1 MSRVLSFTELVRYQR
16 PIALLEIDV
25 DRAAESV
32 VVITRDTLLPVAA
45 CAIPANGV
53 VKFILP
59 MEYAITG
66 KLLVGILDNN
76 RVYDCKFTDGVRCEI
91 VQSDVDMSQ

>member
-1 MSRVLSFTELVRYQR
+1 MSRVLSFTESVRYPQ
-16 PIALLEIDV
+16 PIALLQVDMDPASELLAIID
-25 DRAAESV
+25 RN
-32 VVITRDTLLPVAA
+32 LLVMIWACIRPPSGVAK
-45 CAIPANGV
+45 IRV
-53 VKFILP
+53 P